1 MLLLP
6 FFDAAALLILLV
18 LLAHLRKDAPLAYFR
33 IWLAGWTCLTA
44 GSLAQGLSLLLPD
57 TPAIVRLTA
66 EFGSVIGALLFLA
79 AVIQYTSDSSRK
91 TWQLLPLLVLTMSV
105 FLYIERGA
113 AAEIGRL
120 RWETGLLE
128 SVVLLFAGMLMWR
141 KENATAGVGS
151 KLLAAAL
158 LLGGL
163 HGLDRPIWPDH
174 PLFLFRVAF
183 DDLVMMAS
191 GIGMVIVVLE
201 GARARTEELS
211 DKLRRLT
218 LLTTA
223 STQTLSVQ
231 EVLDNVLH
239 HLVVSMNA
247 SGGVV
252 RILEGEGD
260 AAELVVRSSIGFDD
274 AYLQKYRSFS
284 ASTAW
289 AKSILHENFVLHD
302 VDETADEPTR
312 RRLID
317 CGMLRMATVPLPGK
331 NGPLGIMAIGSNRPV
346 RFQEEEIAFMANVA
360 NLLGLTLQNVTLFK
374 QAAAAQQQ
382 WADTFDSIADPVF
395 VHDPGFR
402 IGRSNRRLA
411 QLVGREDGGLAGALV
426 REVFSRKNA
435 KFSECPYCE
444 GVAGD
449 GDERDPWLPGYFLAS
464 NSSFA
469 DSAGR
474 PQGTIH
480 VLKDI
485 TERKRAEEKYQT
497 LVSNVQEG
505 VFISTP
511 QGHFL
516 DFNQA
521 FLDVTGYASRE
532 ELLSADILSLYV
544 DPAERDRLKKLLQE
558 HGSVNDFEFEV
569 RRKDGEIR
577 TVIESSIAVRDG
589 GGSVTAYQGFLQD
602 ITERKRAE
610 MEIRRR
616 NRDLM
621 VLNSISQTLNES
633 LNLRD
638 SVHRALAQLQDLFH
652 VDSSTL
658 YLLQGQPAVLRRI
671 AALGH
676 RSEYANNSPQ
686 ILIPPEVLQQLNS
699 ARPTFVPIQALPFA
713 GVFRELQQKE
723 GFVSVHVLVL
733 WSKDKVIGGLSL
745 NNRTLRDYSPAD
757 INLLVA
763 IGSQLASAAE
773 KSMLYEETRLAYDNL
788 RRTQEQLL
796 HSEKMAAVGQLIS
809 GVAHELNN
817 PLTAILG
824 YSQLLTSSTE
834 SGTQTLAYSEKLYK
848 QAQRTHR
855 IVQNL
860 LSFARQHKP
869 ERNPVQLNQTI
880 EDTLALRDYDL
891 RSSNIRLHLDLAPHL
906 PLTSAD
912 PHQMQQVFL
921 NMVNNAL
928 DAILEHA
935 TEGDIWI
942 RTAAEGGHV
951 VIEIADSGPG
961 VKDPLRVFDPFYTTK
976 PVGKG
981 TGLGLSI
988 CYGIVTEHG
997 GAIRVHNDP
1006 PRGAKFLIELPLH
1019 AGKNAE
1025 VAAPPPPAPISR
1037 EGRILIVDRDES
1049 VLEAVSEILRSR
1061 YSSVMTAQNAE
1072 GAQEILG
1079 KNEFDVLVADLRLG
1093 DRRNGG
1099 GFFEWLEAQQ
1109 PVMGKRLVLMSSA
1122 APLDGN
1128 SSQWERQG
1136 VQILQ
1141 KPFKTT
1147 ELIAAVE
1154 EILRQVY
1161 AAPAVS

>member
-1 MLLLP
+1 MP
-6 FFDAAALLILLV
+6 FFEAAAFLILLV
-18 LLAHLRKDAPLAYFR
+18 LFVHLGKDAPHGYFR
-33 IWLAGWTCLTA
+33 TWLAGWACLTA
-44 GSLAQGLSLLLPD
+44 ASFAQGISIMSSSSLTILKMAAML
-57 TPAIVRLTA
+57 
-66 EFGSVIGALLFLA
+66 GSVLGALLFLA
-79 AVIQYTSDSSRK
+79 AVIQCTSDSSRK
-91 TWQLLPLLVLTMSV
+91 IWPVILLAVLTMGV
-105 FLYIERGA
+105 LLYLERGA
-113 AAEIGRL
+113 AEQIGRM

-128 SVVLLFAGMLMWR
+128 SVALLFAGLLLWR
-141 KENATAGVGS
+141 QENSAAGVGT

-158 LLGGL
+158 LLAGL

-183 DDLVMMAS
+183 DDLLMMAS

-201 GARARTEELS
+201 SARTRTEELN

-223 STQTLSVQ
+223 TTQTLSVQ

-239 HLVVSMNA
+239 HLVGCMNA
-247 SGGVV
+247 SHGVAL
-252 RILEGEGD
+252 ILEGKGD
-260 AAELVVRSSIGFDD
+260 TAELVVRSSIGFDSEFLEKHRRIP
-274 AYLQKYRSFS
+274 AN
-284 ASTAW
+284 TPW
-289 AKSILHENFVLHD
+289 AMSVLKENFVLHD
-302 VDETADEPTR
+302 VEETTDETTR
-312 RRLID
+312 ERLAD
-317 CGMLRMATVPLPGK
+317 CGLARMATVPLPGK
-331 NGPLGIMAIGSNRPV
+331 ERPLGIVAVGSNHPV
-346 RFQEEEIAFMANVA
+346 RFLEDEVAFMANVA
-360 NLLGLTLQNVTLFK
+360 NLLGLTLQNVNLFK

-395 VHDPGFR
+395 VHDPGYR

-411 QLVGREDGGLAGALV
+411 HLLGREESVLAGASV
-426 REVFSRKNA
+426 GEVFSRKNV
-435 KFSECPYCE
+435 KFKDCPYCE

-464 NSSFA
+464 NSNFA

-474 PQGTIH
+474 HLGTVH

-497 LVSNVQEG
+497 LVSNAQEG

-511 QGHFL
+511 QGRFL

-521 FLDVTGYASRE
+521 FLQMTGYASRE
-532 ELLSADILSLYV
+532 ELLAVHIPSLYV
-544 DPAERDRLKKLLQE
+544 EPLDRERLKKLLQE
-558 HGSVNDFEFEV
+558 HGSMADFEFEV

-577 TVIESSIAVRDG
+577 TVIESSIAVRDAAG
-589 GGSVTAYQGFLQD
+589 NVTAYQGFLLD

-610 MEIRRR
+610 LEIRRR
-616 NRDLM
+616 NRELM
-621 VLNSISQTLNES
+621 VLNSISQTLNET

-638 SVHRALAQLQDLFH
+638 SVHRALGQLQELFH
-652 VDSSTL
+652 VDSTAL
-658 YLLQGQPAVLRRI
+658 FLIQGQPPVLRRI
-671 AALGH
+671 AAMGH
-676 RSEYANNSPQ
+676 RSEYANSMPP
-686 ILIPPEVLQQLNS
+686 IPIQPEQLQQLGA
-699 ARPTFVPIQALPFA
+699 ARPTFVPVNTLPLPA
-713 GVFRELQQKE
+713 IFREIQRKE
-723 GFVSVHVLVL
+723 GFVSGYVVVL
-733 WSKDKVIGGLSL
+733 WSKDKVLGGLSL
-745 NNRTLRDYSPAD
+745 SNRTAREFSPAD

-763 IGSQLASAAE
+763 IGSHLASAAE
-773 KSMLYEETRLAYDNL
+773 KSMLFEETRLAYENL

-824 YSQLLTSSTE
+824 YSQLLTSSAET
-834 SGTQTLAYSEKLYK
+834 GTQTLAYSEKLYK

-869 ERNPVQLNQTI
+869 ERNQVQLNQTI

-891 RSSNIRLHLDLAPHL
+891 RSSNVRLHLDLAPDL
-906 PLTSAD
+906 PLTFAD

-928 DAILEHA
+928 DAILESA
-935 TEGDIWI
+935 AEGDIWI
-942 RTAAEGGHV
+942 RTAAVRGRII
-951 VIEIADSGPG
+951 IEIADSGPG
-961 VKDPLRVFDPFYTTK
+961 VKDSLRVFDPFYTTK

-997 GAIRVHNDP
+997 GSIHVRNAP
-1006 PRGAKFLIELPLH
+1006 PRGATFTIELPLQT
-1019 AGKNAE
+1019 GKNAD
-1025 VAAPPPPAPISR
+1025 VAAPPPPTPISK

-1061 YSSVMTAQNAE
+1061 YSSVQTAQTAAS
-1072 GAQEILG
+1072 AQEILG
-1079 KNEFDVLVADLRLG
+1079 KKEFDVIVADLRLS
-1093 DRRNGG
+1093 DRKGG
-1099 GFFEWLEAQQ
+1099 RGFFEWLEAEQ

-1122 APLDGN
+1122 APLDGD
-1128 SSQWERQG
+1128 SGQWERPG
-1136 VQILQ
+1136 LQILQ
-1141 KPFKTT
+1141 KPFKTA
-1147 ELIAAVE
+1147 ELISAVE

-1161 AAPAVS
+1161 AAPAVP